1 MFFKQTLLVSLKR
14 QQFASLS
21 AQEIYEALSMIPDF
35 SCMRTYTV
43 LMLKEFNRVKNQND
57 DSLSD
62 LQFLS
67 CFLAC
72 CYPNEYERLIL
83 LSDFSLGKL

>member
-1 MFFKQTLLVSLKR
+1 
-14 QQFASLS
+14 
-21 AQEIYEALSMIPDF
+21 MIPDF

-43 LMLKEFNRVKNQND
+43 LMLKEFNRVKNQNN

-72 CYPNEYERLIL
+72 CYPNEYERLN
-83 LSDFSLGKL
+83 F